1 MSNNQNIEKM
11 EKDKKMKKYSKYIY
25 LHLLLLFF
33 SFCGVFS
40 KLAAQNQFLSIK
52 FCVFYGISIII
63 LGIYALLWQQ
73 ILKRFSLTTAFFNKA
88 ITIIWGMLWGLIFFN
103 ETITTN
109 MIIGTIVVL
118 LGVGLV
124 VKDYE

>member
-1 MSNNQNIEKM
+1 
-11 EKDKKMKKYSKYIY
+11 MKKVNKYVL
-25 LHLLLLFF
+25 LHLLLFFF

-40 KLAAQNQFLSIK
+40 KLAATNDFLSFK
-52 FCVFYGISIII
+52 FCMFYGISMLI
-63 LGIYALLWQQ
+63 LGVYAILWQQ

-88 ITIIWGMLWGLIFFN
+88 VTIIWGMLWGAIFFK
-103 ETITTN
+103 EAITIN

-118 LGVGLV
+118 IGIGLV